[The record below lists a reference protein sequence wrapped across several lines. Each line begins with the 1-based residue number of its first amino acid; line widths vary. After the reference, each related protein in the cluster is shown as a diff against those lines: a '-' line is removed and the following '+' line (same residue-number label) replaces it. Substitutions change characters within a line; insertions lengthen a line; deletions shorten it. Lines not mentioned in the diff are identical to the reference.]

1 MARPLSGRHPTV
13 YSEADGKCTAR
24 DRSVPPTPPRPAV
37 HTAPRPPARPPLPSS
52 DFASAPRWFSSRTL
66 CFQFSWLTER
76 LLLKR
81 PCCNNMSE
89 IKKWCGRQKRW
100 GGKCLLWTLLP
111 AIGQLNVPPSM
122 ISDQDN
128 QMVFQGFPDFL
139 MFIQLKQKSSQMWA
153 QYLPPGVR
161 TVKQQFLI
169 WTGTFYLVHN

>member
-1 MARPLSGRHPTV
+1 MV
-13 YSEADGKCTAR
+13 WEAE
-24 DRSVPPTPPRPAV
+24 AV
-37 HTAPRPPARPPLPSS
+37 R
-52 DFASAPRWFSSRTL
+52 
-66 CFQFSWLTER
+66 
-76 LLLKR
+76 
-81 PCCNNMSE
+81 
-89 IKKWCGRQKRW
+89 
-100 GGKCLLWTLLP
+100 GKCLLWTLLP